1 MVNFGGQVFF
11 FFKIKAGRFLIF
23 HAKLHVLS
31 WFFLFL
37 SKKRQLFEIF
47 VDRMVQKLALG
58 ATGAKRLHRRAAAVT
73 GVYTE
78 IVEREALLQA

>member
-1 MVNFGGQVFF
+1 MQDGELLARYRH
-11 FFKIKAGRFLIF
+11 FKIAM
-23 HAKLHVLS
+23 
-31 WFFLFL
+31 
-37 SKKRQLFEIF
+37 

>member
-1 MVNFGGQVFF
+1 MQKKN
-11 FFKIKAGRFLIF
+11 A
-23 HAKLHVLS
+23 AEEEEAVLTM
-31 WFFLFL
+31 
-37 SKKRQLFEIF
+37 

-78 IVEREALLQA
+78 IVEREALLQAWMVWNNSNVEREALPQARRPNV

>member
-1 MVNFGGQVFF
+1 MVTVFVS
-11 FFKIKAGRFLIF
+11 KRFM
-23 HAKLHVLS
+23 
-31 WFFLFL
+31 
-37 SKKRQLFEIF
+37 
-47 VDRMVQKLALG
+47 VDRIVQKLALG

>member
-1 MVNFGGQVFF
+1 M
-11 FFKIKAGRFLIF
+11 
-23 HAKLHVLS
+23 
-31 WFFLFL
+31 
-37 SKKRQLFEIF
+37 

-78 IVEREALLQA
+78 IVEREALLQAWIVRNNSNVEREALPQARRPKV

>member
-1 MVNFGGQVFF
+1 MKYSYRDMFIIGDSLWQVHH
-11 FFKIKAGRFLIF
+11 IIM
-23 HAKLHVLS
+23 
-31 WFFLFL
+31 
-37 SKKRQLFEIF
+37 

-78 IVEREALLQA
+78 IVEREALLQAWMVWNNSNVEREALPQARRPNV

>member
-1 MVNFGGQVFF
+1 M
-11 FFKIKAGRFLIF
+11 
-23 HAKLHVLS
+23 
-31 WFFLFL
+31 
-37 SKKRQLFEIF
+37 

-78 IVEREALLQA
+78 IVEREALLQAWMVWNNSNVEREALPQARRPNAERVEREALLQAWIVRH

>member
-1 MVNFGGQVFF
+1 MP
-11 FFKIKAGRFLIF
+11 IYHR
-23 HAKLHVLS
+23 
-31 WFFLFL
+31 
-37 SKKRQLFEIF
+37 

>member
-1 MVNFGGQVFF
+1 M
-11 FFKIKAGRFLIF
+11 K
-23 HAKLHVLS
+23 KLKDPVDGPS
-31 WFFLFL
+31 VP
-37 SKKRQLFEIF
+37 SM

>member
-1 MVNFGGQVFF
+1 MVEFLVFNSAFG
-11 FFKIKAGRFLIF
+11 R
-23 HAKLHVLS
+23 HMHM
-31 WFFLFL
+31 
-37 SKKRQLFEIF
+37 

>member
-1 MVNFGGQVFF
+1 MRTFYDFSGASRL
-11 FFKIKAGRFLIF
+11 KITCTFSGAPRLRNLLIF
-23 HAKLHVLS
+23 MRFAPDN
-31 WFFLFL
+31 
-37 SKKRQLFEIF
+37 R

>member
-1 MVNFGGQVFF
+1 M
-11 FFKIKAGRFLIF
+11 
-23 HAKLHVLS
+23 
-31 WFFLFL
+31 
-37 SKKRQLFEIF
+37 

-58 ATGAKRLHRRAAAVT
+58 ATGAKRLHRRALRAAAVT